1 LNRYIDVFPP
11 EFGKLFDVTKQ
22 IMEER
27 RKKNIV
33 KVTFRPKSF

>member
-1 LNRYIDVFPP
+1 
-11 EFGKLFDVTKQ
+11 VTKQ

-33 KVTFRPKSF
+33 KVTFRPKSFWIDNFFP